1 MGKPARA
8 PSSRKAGRAGKRA
21 PSAQRRQALSS
32 AAPTGLI
39 ALHLLRA
46 LGKSGARGLVFLAK
60 DEVRAERLGAI
71 LHAFDPSCDV
81 LVLPCF
87 DALLVDEVEPSRET
101 TGRRAS
107 VLRRL
112 AARAAPPLLIATV
125 DAVLPRVPQPQAWS
139 KACLR
144 LAVGQP
150 IDVDELR
157 RFLTEAGYELDEP
170 ADYPGGVLCHG
181 QTIELF
187 PAGALGPVRI
197 DHDDGLIRAIHTFDP
212 VHQTDLASLDALV
225 LDPMSERNLLGN
237 GTTGAGIFTY
247 LDGVRIIA
255 DAEVPVRAAAR
266 LAAIEESGD
275 ARSREATFIGRREWQ
290 EVMRGLAVLPE
301 SSTLESIP
309 NFSRETSARTAL
321 RRFIAAAKRSGAR
334 LLFAA
339 AIEQD
344 LQRMERLAGLK
355 TLRRADWA
363 GASRPP
369 AGKVTSLLADL
380 DTGFRTGRTR
390 PLLVVA
396 AADVLGSRAH
406 HLQPMARQ
414 NPTAA
419 DAATR
424 PALGSAVVH
433 LQRGLAV
440 LQGLERLSAPDL
452 SDREMVRLAFAVDE
466 AVLVPVGE
474 LALIWPYASDAS
486 GIRLDDADGH
496 SWAARCLEAE
506 REVDRTAQTLS
517 QAIQARRQTKA
528 PRLVP
533 PTADYERFVARFP
546 YFATPDQAA
555 AIEDVL
561 NDLAAGHPMDRVV
574 CGDVGFGK
582 TEVALRA
589 AAATVF
595 AGKQVALVVPT
606 TVLARQHVLTFQKR
620 FAPFGIAV
628 GHLSRLTA
636 AAEAR
641 SVKQQLRD
649 GSLQIVIGTHA
660 LAGKDIAFADLGL
673 VIIDEEQ
680 HFGAADKDKLSALRA
695 GVHTLT
701 MSATPIPRTMAAAMV
716 GLRDFSVIA
725 TPPVQ
730 RLPIVTKVS
739 PLLDSTLTMALRRE
753 QRRHGQSFVI
763 CPRIRD
769 LGPMQERLHCS
780 VPELRVVVVHGRMPA
795 QDIDDRMMRFVGGEA
810 DVLLATDIVE
820 NGLDIPRANTI
831 LICAPERFGLA
842 QLHQLRGRVGRGNTR
857 AFAYLLTDAPGE
869 EAQKRIAALQ
879 ELSRPGAGFQISARD
894 LDLRGA
900 GNLLSEQQ
908 AGHVHVFG
916 PALYHDLLA
925 RALQGRPRRASDM
938 WMPELR
944 IEVPALLPASYVQDE
959 ATRLDI
965 YTRLARAESPAE
977 LGEIEDEIELRF
989 GALPPEVSNLLDI
1002 ADIGLSCRALG
1013 ITRIDVGPT
1022 GIAAQL
1028 RPDAPVAPSSRLIT
1042 RSRHR
1047 LVYKHRISKSQM
1059 LQTVIQF
1066 INALKTRRA
1075 RAPLRRTTSRAQK
1088 TGRPATAIGGS
1099 S

>member
-1 MGKPARA
+1 MAGKA
-8 PSSRKAGRAGKRA
+8 SKRA
-21 PSAQRRQALSS
+21 PSVQARGALSS

-39 ALHLLRA
+39 AVHLLTTWR
-46 LGKSGARGLVFLAK
+46 KSGAQGLVFVAK
-60 DEVRAERLGAI
+60 DEMRAERLGQI

-87 DALLVDEVEPSRET
+87 DTLPFDEVEPAREI

-112 AARAAPPLLIATV
+112 AEHAAPPLLITTV
-125 DAVLPRVPQPQAWS
+125 DAMLPRVPRPRAWS

-197 DHDDGLIRAIHTFDP
+197 EHGEGLIRAIHSFDP
-212 VHQTDLASLDALV
+212 VHQSDLVSLDALV
-225 LDPMSERNLLGN
+225 LDPMSERNLLGDRP
-237 GTTGAGIFTY
+237 TGAGIFTY
-247 LDGVRIIA
+247 LDGAKIIA
-255 DAEVPVRAAAR
+255 DAEVPARAEAR

-275 ARSREATFIGRREWQ
+275 PRGRAASFIGQREWQ
-290 EVMRGLAVLPE
+290 DGMRGLVVLPR
-301 SSTLESIP
+301 SSTIETTP
-309 NFSRETSARTAL
+309 TFARETSARTAL
-321 RRFIAAAKRSGAR
+321 RRFIAGAGRSGAR

-355 TLRRADWA
+355 TLRRSDWA

-369 AGKVTSLLADL
+369 AGQITSLLADL
-380 DTGFRTGRTR
+380 DAGFRTGHTH

-414 NPTAA
+414 GAA
-419 DAATR
+419 TGDAATR
-424 PALGSAVVH
+424 PVLGSAVVH

-440 LQGLERLSAPDL
+440 LQGLQRLSAPDL
-452 SDREMVRLAFAVDE
+452 SEREMVRLAFADDE

-496 SWAARCLEAE
+496 SWAVRCLEAE

-528 PRLVP
+528 PRLAP
-533 PTADYERFVARFP
+533 PTADYERFVAHFP

-641 SVKQQLRD
+641 RVKRQLRD

-730 RLPIVTKVS
+730 RVPIVTKVS

-763 CPRIRD
+763 CPLIKD
-769 LGPMQERLHCS
+769 LGPMKERLHRS

-795 QDIDDRMMRFVGGEA
+795 QDIDDRMMQFVGGEA

-842 QLHQLRGRVGRGNTR
+842 QLHQLRGRVGRASTR

-869 EAQKRIAALQ
+869 EAQRRIAALQ

-900 GNLLSEQQ
+900 GDLLSKQQ

-938 WMPELR
+938 WMPELH
-944 IEVPALLPASYVQDE
+944 IEVPAQLPANYVQDE

-965 YTRLARAESPAE
+965 YTRVARAESPAE

-989 GALPPEVSNLLDI
+989 GAMPPPVSNLL
-1002 ADIGLSCRALG
+1002 AVAGIGLSCRALG

-1028 RPDAPVAPSSRLIT
+1028 RPGTRLTPSSRLIT
-1042 RSRHR
+1042 RSRDR
-1047 LVYKHRISKSQM
+1047 LFYKHRIKTSRT

-1066 INALKTRRA
+1066 VEALGKA
-1075 RAPLRRTTSRAQK
+1075 SAGAPLRQAASRLIK
-1088 TGRPATAIGGS
+1088 TRLHDGAVARS